1 MLRLFPLLLSLLAL
15 GCDSAGGT
23 EEEPPPPEPPLVVT
37 YGLEIT
43 GNPELMSIRYRD
55 AAGTVVERSQGLAD
69 LTEIQFELATGE
81 VDVVDNVYF
90 IEAAGTLP
98 VGTKAEVSI
107 LVVRDDVE
115 VAFSEDQGFSE
126 EGDQEVAVRAAAGL
140 PRN

>member
-1 MLRLFPLLLSLLAL
+1 MLRLLPLLLFLLVL
-15 GCDSAGGT
+15 GCDSTEGT
-23 EEEPPPPEPPLVVT
+23 EEPPPPPEPPLTVT

-55 AAGTVVERSQGLAD
+55 ASGTVIEQSDNLAD
-69 LTEIQFELATGE
+69 LTEIEFELPTSE

-107 LVVRDDVE
+107 LVIRE
-115 VAFSEDQGFSE
+115 NQEIAFSEDQEFAE
-126 EGDQEVAVRAAAGL
+126 EGDQEVAVRAAASL